1 MRGREENGTKLLPD
15 FSRMNYGEKIE
26 PVERNFGSFP
36 PKYDVG
42 KWQMDNFSVLTLMP
56 FRKCLRPLG

>member
-1 MRGREENGTKLLPD
+1 MGK
-15 FSRMNYGEKIE
+15 KIE